1 MIGGWYDMSLPSML
15 ADYQA
20 LREGGQAARLRV
32 GPWHHS
38 SQDLFRYSFQD
49 ALEWFGAHLLGGPAP
64 SWSSV
69 RIQRIGGGG
78 WRDLP
83 QWPPAASTQRW
94 HLQPQ
99 GALATPVP
107 PAGEPSRYTYDPAD
121 PTPAV
126 GGTSSRPANAG
137 PKDNRELER
146 RPDVLTYTS
155 EPLPSALEITGPVTA
170 ELFVSSSRPHT
181 DFFARLCDV
190 DQKGRS
196 VNITDGLIRLTSASP
211 QPQPI
216 RIDLWPN
223 AHQFR
228 PGHRSGSRSPAAPTP
243 AMRGTPAAGNR
254 WRQRQPSV
262 QHSRLSTTTPRTPQ
276 RSSCQL
282 CSRDSKAAMVRTRHW
297 PPPAETDR

>member
-1 MIGGWYDMSLPSML
+1 M
-15 ADYQA
+15 
-20 LREGGQAARLRV
+20 
-32 GPWHHS
+32 
-38 SQDLFRYSFQD
+38 
-49 ALEWFGAHLLGGPAP
+49 
-64 SWSSV
+64 
-69 RIQRIGGGG
+69 GGG
-78 WRDLP
+78 WRDLE
-83 QWPPAASTQRW
+83 QWPPAASIQRW
-94 HLQPQ
+94 HLQPH

-126 GGTSSRPANAG
+126 GGTSSSPANAG

-190 DQKGRS
+190 DPKGRS

-211 QPQPI
+211 QPQQI

-228 PGHRSGSRSPAAPTP
+228 PGHRVRLQVSSGAHPRYARNTGSGEPLATAATLCAAQQAVHHDPAH
-243 AMRGTPAAGNR
+243 
-254 WRQRQPSV
+254 PSGV
-262 QHSRLSTTTPRTPQ
+262 LLPVPPQ
-276 RSSCQL
+276 G
-282 CSRDSKAAMVRTRHW
+282 
-297 PPPAETDR
+297 